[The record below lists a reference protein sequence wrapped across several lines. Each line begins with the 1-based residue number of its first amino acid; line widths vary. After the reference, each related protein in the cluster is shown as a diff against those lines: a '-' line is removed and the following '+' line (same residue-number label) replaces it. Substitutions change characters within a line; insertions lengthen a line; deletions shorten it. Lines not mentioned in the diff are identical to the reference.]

1 MYGAKWLWILAGGS
15 SASQAASYYEDI
27 GITFGWFTHD
37 GDNSYASNIFAGTPM
52 ASGVPWVGVIDA
64 DTMQVA
70 YNNPYNVY
78 GIVQSL
84 GSD

>member
-1 MYGAKWLWILAGGS
+1 MYGAKWVWVLAGAS
-15 SASQAASYYEDI
+15 SASQAASYYQDI
-27 GITFGWFTHD
+27 GVDFGWFTHD
-37 GDNSYASNIFAGTPM
+37 LDNSMGANALAGTPM
-52 ASGVPWVGVIDA
+52 ASGVPWIGVIDA
-64 DTMQVA
+64 KTMQVA